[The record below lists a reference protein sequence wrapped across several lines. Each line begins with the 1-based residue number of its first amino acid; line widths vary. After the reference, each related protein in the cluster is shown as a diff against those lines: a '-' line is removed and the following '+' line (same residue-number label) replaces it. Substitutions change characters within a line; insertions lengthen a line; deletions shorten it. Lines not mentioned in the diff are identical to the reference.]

1 MMKKQHFPIQ
11 LSLLLAF
18 LVATTLSCQERTKD
32 EKSTSNSFYTIPF
45 ADILKH
51 QREVKLS
58 EFANDVQFIPFDN
71 NPEAL
76 LGRIRD
82 IKMTKDYVFI
92 APRKGAAMQFSRD
105 GIFIR
110 RIGTIGRG
118 PGQYDLCI
126 HLSIDEKN
134 KRIYI
139 QGNAIQSILA
149 YDFDGDWIK
158 TFHYPTMNFV
168 LDVWSRDSLFVS
180 FWPPMEG
187 NERYVFIEHNEKGDT
202 LQGIANHI
210 FWKRTDQYYGFGT
223 YSSQNCFYRFQ
234 NQLHMKGWYNDTVY
248 TYDQSNRIVP
258 EFNIAMGKHKLPDD
272 LIIARKATRPLP
284 PEVCAVG
291 VHETSRYVFI
301 PYEYYYDTYLQKSL
315 KDVQGYVLYNKQTK
329 EGVAIKETKQGGFIN
344 DITGG
349 PDFRPTYT
357 NDSTAVMLVSA
368 LDMKQYLESDA
379 FKSQEVK
386 FPERKKKL
394 EELSKT
400 IKEDDNTILVVAKVK
415 S

>member
-1 MMKKQHFPIQ
+1 MKKHHFPIRF
-11 LSLLLAF
+11 SLLLVF
-18 LVATTLSCQERTKD
+18 LVITTFSCQENTKK
-32 EKSTSNSFYTIPF
+32 ENSGSFYTIPF
-45 ADILKH
+45 TDIIKH

-58 EFANDVQFIPFDN
+58 ELANDVQFIPFDN

-76 LGRIRD
+76 LGRFRD
-82 IKMTKDYVFI
+82 IRMTKDYIFI
-92 APRKGAAMQFSRD
+92 APRKGAAMEFTRE
-105 GIFIR
+105 GRFVR

-126 HLSIDEKN
+126 HLSVDEKN
-134 KRIYI
+134 KRLYI
-139 QGNAIQSILA
+139 QGNGTRNMLV
-149 YDFDGDWIK
+149 YDFDGDLIK
-158 TFHYPTMNFV
+158 AVHHPKMNYV

-187 NERYVFIEHNEKGDT
+187 NERYVFIEHDETGDT

-210 FWKRTDQYYGFGT
+210 LWKRADNYYGFGG
-223 YSSQNCFYRFQ
+223 YSSQNSFYRFQ
-234 NQLHMKGWYNDTVY
+234 NKLHMKGWYNDTVY

-301 PYEYYYDTYLQKSL
+301 PYEYYYDTFRDKPL
-315 KDVQGYVLYNKQTK
+315 KEEQGYVLYDKQTK
-329 EGVAIKETKQGGFIN
+329 EGSAVEETKQGGFVN
-344 DITGG
+344 DVTGG

-379 FKSQEVK
+379 FKNQEVK

-394 EELSKT
+394 EELGKT
-400 IKEDDNTILVVAKVK
+400 LKEDDNTILVVAKIK